1 MILIKEL
8 NLSNEMKLVQAF
20 EMNRDKDELD
30 VISVLVY
37 SISRNYLDM
46 VDKQRITRKSLNI
59 LPTLFLISRIHF
71 LLKSSS

>member
-37 SISRNYLDM
+37 SISLNYLDM
-46 VDKQRITRKSLNI
+46 VDKQRTTRKSLNI
-59 LPTLFLISRIHF
+59 LLHYF
-71 LLKSSS
+71 

>member
-46 VDKQRITRKSLNI
+46 VTKNYKEKLEYS
-59 LPTLFLISRIHF
+59 PTLFLISRIHF

>member
-37 SISRNYLDM
+37 LISRNYLDM

-59 LPTLFLISRIHF
+59 LLHYF
-71 LLKSSS
+71 

>member
-59 LPTLFLISRIHF
+59 LLHYF
-71 LLKSSS
+71 

>member
-1 MILIKEL
+1 
-8 NLSNEMKLVQAF
+8 LSNEMKLVQAF

-46 VDKQRITRKSLNI
+46 VTKNYKEKLEYS
-59 LPTLFLISRIHF
+59 PTLFLISRIHF

>member
-1 MILIKEL
+1 MMLIKGL

-59 LPTLFLISRIHF
+59 LLHYF
-71 LLKSSS
+71 

>member
-8 NLSNEMKLVQAF
+8 NLSNEMKLVQGF

-37 SISRNYLDM
+37 
-46 VDKQRITRKSLNI
+46 
-59 LPTLFLISRIHF
+59 
-71 LLKSSS
+71 